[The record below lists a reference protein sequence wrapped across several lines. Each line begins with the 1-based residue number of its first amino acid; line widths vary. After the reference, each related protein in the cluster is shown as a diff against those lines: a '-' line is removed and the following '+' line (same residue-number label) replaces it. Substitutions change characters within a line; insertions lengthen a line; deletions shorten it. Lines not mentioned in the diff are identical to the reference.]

1 MLHIYRNSFIIQ
13 GGIHMREEEF
23 SDYVVDGYY
32 FRTKE
37 TALEAQNEL
46 NAIKYVSMKTDLKDP
61 KQVYL
66 LYNKLLEKELFK
78 TIVGIGYLK
87 KLQDFLYVSDEI
99 PNDKIQPISVD
110 YELQELLKGRREI
123 TRNKSV
129 INKLKKEKKKYNDM
143 FIKAIIVNVVLV
155 AVIAFM
161 IIITLTSKNPNIID
175 YENKLQNKYSTWQEE
190 LESQEESIKEREEEL
205 YKK

>member
-1 MLHIYRNSFIIQ
+1 
-13 GGIHMREEEF
+13 
-23 SDYVVDGYY
+23 
-32 FRTKE
+32 
-37 TALEAQNEL
+37 
-46 NAIKYVSMKTDLKDP
+46 
-61 KQVYL
+61 
-66 LYNKLLEKELFK
+66 
-78 TIVGIGYLK
+78 
-87 KLQDFLYVSDEI
+87 
-99 PNDKIQPISVD
+99 
-110 YELQELLKGRREI
+110 
-123 TRNKSV
+123 
-129 INKLKKEKKKYNDM
+129 M

>member
-1 MLHIYRNSFIIQ
+1 
-13 GGIHMREEEF
+13 MREEEF

-190 LESQEESIKEREEEL
+190 LESQEESRKEREEEL

>member
-1 MLHIYRNSFIIQ
+1 
-13 GGIHMREEEF
+13 MREEEF

-87 KLQDFLYVSDEI
+87 RLQDFLYASDEI
-99 PNDKIQPISVD
+99 PNDKIQPISID
-110 YELQELLKGRREI
+110 YELQELIKGRREI

-161 IIITLTSKNPNIID
+161 ITITLTSKNPNIID

-190 LESQEESIKEREEEL
+190 LESQEESIKAREEEL

>member
-1 MLHIYRNSFIIQ
+1 
-13 GGIHMREEEF
+13 MREEEF

-61 KQVYL
+61 KQVCL

-161 IIITLTSKNPNIID
+161 IIITLTSKNPNIMD

>member
-1 MLHIYRNSFIIQ
+1 
-13 GGIHMREEEF
+13 MREEEF

-87 KLQDFLYVSDEI
+87 KLQDFLYASGEI
-99 PNDKIQPISVD
+99 PDDKIQPISVD

-143 FIKAIIVNVVLV
+143 FIKAVIVNVVLV

-161 IIITLTSKNPNIID
+161 IVITLTSKNPNIID

>member
-1 MLHIYRNSFIIQ
+1 
-13 GGIHMREEEF
+13 MREEEF

>member
-1 MLHIYRNSFIIQ
+1 
-13 GGIHMREEEF
+13 MREEEF

-161 IIITLTSKNPNIID
+161 IIITLTSQNPNIID

>member
-1 MLHIYRNSFIIQ
+1 
-13 GGIHMREEEF
+13 MREEEF

-46 NAIKYVSMKTDLKDP
+46 NAIKYVSMKTDLKNP

-161 IIITLTSKNPNIID
+161 IIITLTSKNPNIMD

>member
-1 MLHIYRNSFIIQ
+1 MNEINKNNLAVRNTL
-13 GGIHMREEEF
+13 
-23 SDYVVDGYY
+23 YA
-32 FRTKE
+32 RTLG
-37 TALEAQNEL
+37 TLE
-46 NAIKYVSMKTDLKDP
+46 I
-61 KQVYL
+61 
-66 LYNKLLEKELFK
+66 LYNGEPWELPMSVKGKVMQLFLLLIWAGENGLSR
-78 TIVGIGYLK
+78 V

>member
-1 MLHIYRNSFIIQ
+1 
-13 GGIHMREEEF
+13 MREEEF

-99 PNDKIQPISVD
+99 PNDKIQPISFD

-129 INKLKKEKKKYNDM
+129 INKLKKQKKKYNDM

>member
-1 MLHIYRNSFIIQ
+1 
-13 GGIHMREEEF
+13 MREEEF

-161 IIITLTSKNPNIID
+161 IIITLTSKNPNIMD

>member
-1 MLHIYRNSFIIQ
+1 
-13 GGIHMREEEF
+13 MREEEF

-99 PNDKIQPISVD
+99 PNDKIQLISVD

>member
-1 MLHIYRNSFIIQ
+1 
-13 GGIHMREEEF
+13 MREEEF

-37 TALEAQNEL
+37 SALEAQNEL

>member
-1 MLHIYRNSFIIQ
+1 
-13 GGIHMREEEF
+13 MREEEF

-190 LESQEESIKEREEEL
+190 LESREESIKEREEEL

>member
-1 MLHIYRNSFIIQ
+1 
-13 GGIHMREEEF
+13 MREEEF

-37 TALEAQNEL
+37 TALEAQTEL

-129 INKLKKEKKKYNDM
+129 INKLKKQKKKYNDM

>member
-1 MLHIYRNSFIIQ
+1 
-13 GGIHMREEEF
+13 MREEEF

-129 INKLKKEKKKYNDM
+129 INKLKKQKKKYNDM

>member
-1 MLHIYRNSFIIQ
+1 
-13 GGIHMREEEF
+13 
-23 SDYVVDGYY
+23 
-32 FRTKE
+32 
-37 TALEAQNEL
+37 
-46 NAIKYVSMKTDLKDP
+46 MKTDLKDP

-161 IIITLTSKNPNIID
+161 IIITLTSKNPNIMD

>member
-1 MLHIYRNSFIIQ
+1 
-13 GGIHMREEEF
+13 MREEEF

-99 PNDKIQPISVD
+99 PDDKIQPISVD

-143 FIKAIIVNVVLV
+143 FIKAVIVNVVLV

>member
-1 MLHIYRNSFIIQ
+1 
-13 GGIHMREEEF
+13 MREEEF

-110 YELQELLKGRREI
+110 YDLQELLKGRREI